1 MNRELRLRFLKLLVN
16 VPLRIVDKLI
26 PQPQHIAFPQT
37 QLLLRTYKRMLKV
50 YQRDCKQ
57 GYFDAKPD
65 GNFERLLRV
74 SWKILSRLSED
85 DRYYRAWLGLAF
97 VLAHDEI
104 MHSGYSAKELKS
116 LIRYQWGLDIE
127 FLPDAYVNANRE
139 EFLEFVLTNCLS
151 NAIDMQEEDWR

>member
-1 MNRELRLRFLKLLVN
+1 MNREFRMILLKKLVN
-16 VPLRIVDKLI
+16 VPLWIVDKSI
-26 PQPQHIAFPQT
+26 PEPQQVVFPQT

-50 YQRDCKQ
+50 YERDCQQ

-65 GNFERLLRV
+65 GNFERFLRV
-74 SWKILSRLSED
+74 GWKVLSRLSED

-104 MHSGYSAKELKS
+104 LHSGYSAKELKS
-116 LIRYQWGLDIE
+116 LIRYQWGINIE

-151 NAIDMQEEDWR
+151 NAVDLREEDWR